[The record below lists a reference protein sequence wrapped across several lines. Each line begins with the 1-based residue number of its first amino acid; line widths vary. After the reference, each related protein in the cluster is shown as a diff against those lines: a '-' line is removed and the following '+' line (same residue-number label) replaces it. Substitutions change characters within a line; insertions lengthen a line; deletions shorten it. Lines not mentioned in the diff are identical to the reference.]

1 MGARLAAERGS
12 GSDEQIWQ
20 IKKPPGRAAFS
31 TTRTAMNFFEYI
43 ANLAPEG
50 ETALFVR
57 QTPIKHKGELQF
69 HADGAIK
76 ATWPAFMPDHKRK
89 DGEAWYGNT
98 ASFIVDRFK
107 DKPSAKIGRAH
118 V

>member
-1 MGARLAAERGS
+1 
-12 GSDEQIWQ
+12 
-20 IKKPPGRAAFS
+20 
-31 TTRTAMNFFEYI
+31 MNFFEYI

-57 QTPIKHKGELQF
+57 QTPMKQNGELQF

-76 ATWPAFMPDHKRK
+76 ATWPAFLPSHKRK

-98 ASFIVDRFK
+98 ASFITDRFK
-107 DKPSAKIGRAH
+107 EKPSASAANCEYVLVMVLDDVGDPQKAPKLPPLAPTWIIETSPG
-118 V
+118 